1 MKRRTFNTLAAFTGI
16 AAISSPSLA
25 STKKS
30 GKLRVCCVG
39 FFHETNTYLTE
50 GMGET
55 TLDNMRIFRGDE
67 IKALR
72 GTALGGA
79 VDVCEENGWDLLPG
93 LIYGPDSSWNASS
106 D

>member
-1 MKRRTFNTLAAFTGI
+1 MKRRTFNILAVSAGVT
-16 AAISSPSLA
+16 ALSSPLLA
-25 STKKS
+25 SPGS
-30 GKLRVCCVG
+30 GGKLRVCCVG

-67 IKALR
+67 IKAFR

-79 VDVCEENGWDLLPG
+79 VDVCEENGWELLPG
-93 LIYGPDSSWNASS
+93 LRACLRSLFSAS
-106 D
+106 